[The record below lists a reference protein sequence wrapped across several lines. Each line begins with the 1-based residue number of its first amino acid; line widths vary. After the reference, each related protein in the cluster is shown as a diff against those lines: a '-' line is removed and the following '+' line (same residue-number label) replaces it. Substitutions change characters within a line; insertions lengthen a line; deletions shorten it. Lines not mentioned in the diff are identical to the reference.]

1 MSAEISDRP
10 NQDPMVIVSDVV
22 RKAQDGLSS
31 DYEGLLHKLAVQ
43 VRTATAA
50 EAAALYETYLTD
62 LTQRKAAATARIFEG
77 TPAHLDFNRFEVGLI
92 EAQER
97 QIAKD
102 RSATPAL
109 PASPPAP
116 THNSRR
122 VRQILEQEEQPLE
135 IVPLFAEGEEPEDF
149 DSCPIWGIDVEHHDG
164 EDGEAPPK
172 PAFTFVV
179 KNGKEEPSLQTLSL
193 GRAVSSVTPSF
204 VGPPAPYNTFTLDV
218 PVAAMEGEFI
228 PADESPPEGT
238 SLSLVV
244 SPPPQG
250 VSIEDIDIE
259 HIEMKPTHHGMKDHH
274 AEIEEN
280 GTRRWTPQRIAED
293 EAKVRLALEHLT
305 GQDLKDF
312 LRDVLVPLNKEV
324 LTELAARQQSNASL
338 PPTVLATLNA
348 DLLDHADR
356 LRGFVRTAQNTLR
369 NTPSAPTSALD
380 DGGSSPPPTPPS
392 SGEGQGRASSPVMA
406 SRSRPTE
413 ERWALTEMLGRGND
427 LREAVTET
435 VDFAR
440 SVKNPTSL
448 TDLLTDEL
456 LPEQTDVGNELARRR
471 EAYGS
476 EFNQA
481 IFAERE
487 FHLLEHAKVMSQ
499 LVSSVQEEV
508 TSLETV
514 AAPSHSSA
522 HRPASIPTIAEML
535 DVRNAIRRGHLEGG
549 TETELIS
556 HALSGVESAL
566 ARDPSNAFYKDEM
579 KQLLAFQA
587 EDQRRQA
594 LENLRTEE
602 IRAAAEKEAAAT
614 PPSFRER
621 LTSVFSRARSSL
633 TDSFTRAT
641 NASWNPFGQMS
652 ATTVAKFASVAAL
665 SVGIRGAAGSSPS
678 HVEEKL
684 SQPSVAEVPAES
696 SSTLNGIFSST
707 SQMLRNA
714 LSSLRAARSPQEDS
728 YARKSEERTHEP
740 G

>member
-62 LTQRKAAATARIFEG
+62 LTQRKERATTRIREK
-77 TPAHLDFNRFEVGLI
+77 TPLHLDFNRFEVGLI

-149 DSCPIWGIDVEHHDG
+149 RFLPNLGIDVEHHDG

-448 TDLLTDEL
+448 TDILTDEL
-456 LPEQTDVGNELARRR
+456 LPEQADVGNELARRR

-476 EFNQA
+476 EFNQT

-499 LVSSVQEEV
+499 LVSRVQEEV

-514 AAPSHSSA
+514 AAHSHSSA

-535 DVRNAIRRGHLEGG
+535 DMRNAIRRGHLEGG

-602 IRAAAEKEAAAT
+602 IRSAAEKEAAAT

-652 ATTVAKFASVAAL
+652 ATSFAKFASVAAL
-665 SVGIRGAAGSSPS
+665 SVGIKGAADSSPS

-728 YARKSEERTHEP
+728 YARKSEERTREP

>member
-77 TPAHLDFNRFEVGLI
+77 TPAHLDINRFEVGLI

-102 RSATPAL
+102 MS
-109 PASPPAP
+109 ASPVVAP
-116 THNSRR
+116 THNSGR
-122 VRQILEQEEQPLE
+122 VRKILELEEQPLE
-135 IVPLFAEGEEPEDF
+135 IVPLFAEGEEPEDIRF
-149 DSCPIWGIDVEHHDG
+149 SLDIDVEHHDG

-172 PAFTFVV
+172 PAFTFGA
-179 KNGKEEPSLQTLSL
+179 KGEETKLSPQRPSLA
-193 GRAVSSVTPSF
+193 GEVSSVTPSF

-228 PADESPPEGT
+228 SADESPPEGT

-250 VSIEDIDIE
+250 VSIRNIGIDIE
-259 HIEMKPTHHGMKDHH
+259 HIEMKPTHHGMEEHH

-293 EAKVRLALEHLT
+293 EARVRDALEHLT

-413 ERWALTEMLGRGND
+413 ERWVLTEILERGNA
-427 LREAVTET
+427 LQEAVTET

-448 TDLLTDEL
+448 TDLLADEL
-456 LPEQTDVGNELARRR
+456 VPEQADVGNELARRR

-476 EFNQA
+476 EFNQT

-514 AAPSHSSA
+514 AAHSHSSA

-535 DVRNAIRRGHLEGG
+535 DMRNAIRRGHLEGG

-652 ATTVAKFASVAAL
+652 ATSFAKFASVAAL
-665 SVGIRGAAGSSPS
+665 SVGIKGAAGSSPS

>member
-50 EAAALYETYLTD
+50 EAAALYETYLAD
-62 LTQRKAAATARIFEG
+62 LTQRKERATTRIREK
-77 TPAHLDFNRFEVGLI
+77 TPLHLDFNRFEVGLI

-149 DSCPIWGIDVEHHDG
+149 RFLPNLGIDVEHHDG

-456 LPEQTDVGNELARRR
+456 LPEQADVGNELARRR

-476 EFNQA
+476 EFNQT

-514 AAPSHSSA
+514 AAHSHSSA

-535 DVRNAIRRGHLEGG
+535 DMRNAIRRGHLEGG

>member
-1 MSAEISDRP
+1 MSTEIADRP
-10 NQDPMVIVSDVV
+10 SQDPMAVIPDFM
-22 RKAQDGLSS
+22 RKAQEGLSS
-31 DYEGLLHKLAVQ
+31 DYEGRLHKLAVQ

-77 TPAHLDFNRFEVGLI
+77 TPAHLDINRFEVELI

-97 QIAKD
+97 QIAAD
-102 RSATPAL
+102 MS
-109 PASPPAP
+109 ASPVVAP
-116 THNSRR
+116 THNSDR
-122 VRQILEQEEQPLE
+122 VRKILELEGQPPE
-135 IVPLFAEGEEPEDF
+135 IAPLFAAGEEPEDVRF
-149 DSCPIWGIDVEHHDG
+149 SLDIDVEHHDG
-164 EDGEAPPK
+164 ENAPQT
-172 PAFTFVV
+172 AFTFVI
-179 KNGKEEPSLQTLSL
+179 KDGGDEPTPQNPSSLKGQ
-193 GRAVSSVTPSF
+193 VSSVPALPSPE
-204 VGPPAPYNTFTLDV
+204 PPLSYDDFTLDM
-218 PVAAMEGEFI
+218 PVAVIEGELI
-228 PADESPPEGT
+228 PAAPPSAGET

-244 SPPPQG
+244 PPPQQG
-250 VSIEDIDIE
+250 VSIGDINIE
-259 HIEMKPTHHGMKDHH
+259 HIEMEPTHHGMEDHH
-274 AEIEEN
+274 AERATN
-280 GTRRWTPQRIAED
+280 GTHRWTPERIADD
-293 EAKVRLALEHLT
+293 EARVRDALGRLT
-305 GQDLKDF
+305 GQSLKDF
-312 LRDVLVPLNKEV
+312 LAQDLVPMQKEV
-324 LTELAARQQSNASL
+324 LTELARRREANSSFPA
-338 PPTVLATLNA
+338 TTLATLNA
-348 DLLDHADR
+348 SLLDHADR
-356 LRGFVRTAQNTLR
+356 LRGFVRTARNTLQ

-380 DGGSSPPPTPPS
+380 DGGSSPPPPPPS
-392 SGEGQGRASSPVMA
+392 SGEGQGEGQAAVLIMA
-406 SRSRPTE
+406 KRSRPTE

-448 TDLLTDEL
+448 TELLTDEL
-456 LPEQTDVGNELARRR
+456 LPEQTDVENELARRR

-522 HRPASIPTIAEML
+522 HHPASIPTIAEML
-535 DVRNAIRRGHLEGG
+535 DMRNSIRRGHLEGG

-556 HALSGVESAL
+556 HALSGVERAL
-566 ARDPSNAFYKDEM
+566 ARDPNNAFYKDEM

-602 IRAAAEKEAAAT
+602 IRVAAEKEAAAT

-641 NASWNPFGQMS
+641 NASWNPFGQIS
-652 ATTVAKFASVAAL
+652 ATVAKFAGVAAL

-696 SSTLNGIFSST
+696 RSTLNELFSAT
-707 SQMLRNA
+707 SQKLMRGFSA
-714 LSSLRAARSPQEDS
+714 LRAARSPQEDS

>member
-10 NQDPMVIVSDVV
+10 NQDSMAVVSVVV
-22 RKAQDGLSS
+22 RRVQEGLSS
-31 DYEGLLHKLAVQ
+31 DYEGRLNSLTVK

-50 EAAALYETYLTD
+50 EATALYEAYLAD
-62 LTQRKAAATARIFEG
+62 LAKQKKRATAQIREG
-77 TPAHLDFNRFEVGLI
+77 TPTHLDFNRFEVELI

-97 QIAKD
+97 QIAAD
-102 RSATPAL
+102 MS
-109 PASPPAP
+109 ASPVVAP
-116 THNSRR
+116 THNSDR
-122 VRQILEQEEQPLE
+122 VRKILELEGQPPE
-135 IVPLFAEGEEPEDF
+135 IAPLFAAGEEPEDF
-149 DSCPIWGIDVEHHDG
+149 RFLPNLGIDVEHHDG
-164 EDGEAPPK
+164 ENAPQT
-172 PAFTFVV
+172 AFTFGA
-179 KNGKEEPSLQTLSL
+179 KDKEKKLSPQKPSLA
-193 GRAVSSVTPSF
+193 GEVSSVPSSF
-204 VGPPAPYNTFTLDV
+204 VGPPAPYSAFTLNL
-218 PVAAMEGEFI
+218 PAEAIEGELI
-228 PADESPPEGT
+228 PAAPPSSAET

-244 SPPPQG
+244 YSPRTG
-250 VSIEDIDIE
+250 VGIGNIDIE
-259 HIEMKPTHHGMKDHH
+259 HIEMEPTSHGMEDHH
-274 AEIEEN
+274 AERETN
-280 GTRRWTPQRIAED
+280 GTRRWTPEQLADD
-293 EAKVRLALEHLT
+293 EARVRDALGRLT
-305 GQDLKDF
+305 GQSLKDF
-312 LRDVLVPLNKEV
+312 LAQDLVPLKREV
-324 LTELAARQQSNASL
+324 LTELAARKQANPSF
-338 PPTVLATLNA
+338 PPETLATLNA

-356 LRGFVRTAQNTLR
+356 LHRFVRTAQNTLR
-369 NTPSAPTSALD
+369 NSPPAPTSALD
-380 DGGSSPPPTPPS
+380 DGGSSPPPPPPS

-448 TDLLTDEL
+448 TELLTDEL
-456 LPEQTDVGNELARRR
+456 LPEQTDVENELARRR

-499 LVSSVQEEV
+499 LVSSAQEEV

-522 HRPASIPTIAEML
+522 HHPASIPTIAEML
-535 DVRNAIRRGHLEGG
+535 DMRNSIRRGHLEGG

-556 HALSGVESAL
+556 HALSGVERAL
-566 ARDPSNAFYKDEM
+566 ARDPNNAFYKDEM

-602 IRAAAEKEAAAT
+602 IRVAAEKEAAAT

-641 NASWNPFGQMS
+641 NASWNPFGQIS
-652 ATTVAKFASVAAL
+652 ATVAKFAGVAAL

-696 SSTLNGIFSST
+696 RSTLNELFSAT
-707 SQMLRNA
+707 SQKLMRGFSA
-714 LSSLRAARSPQEDS
+714 LRAARSPQEDS